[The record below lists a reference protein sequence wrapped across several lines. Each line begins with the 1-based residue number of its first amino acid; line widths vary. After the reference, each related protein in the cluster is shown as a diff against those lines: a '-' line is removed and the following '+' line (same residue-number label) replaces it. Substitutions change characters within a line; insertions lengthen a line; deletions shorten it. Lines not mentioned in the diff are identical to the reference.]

1 VYVKRFRG
9 ATVAEALS
17 LAKREL
23 GEDAL
28 LLGTSRP
35 EGAPSNASV
44 EVTVA
49 AERPRPSTTPPRPY
63 APPPAKTTTT
73 RPAAAST
80 AASLAPPAR
89 RQAVATPGGA
99 TPIQTAPAARESESA
114 AGKQTSGSAA
124 ASQRAGRGST
134 GAGTQGLSG
143 ARRGNSLPVG
153 SGSTTASTRS
163 RLVAQE
169 SAATR
174 GGFSGVGIEEEAAS
188 AGAKR
193 AAAPAAA
200 PETDRAASGRRE
212 IGSAGS
218 AGTPDGADGAGL
230 TGSSGRGA
238 PSTRGEVATI
248 SAVLLADQRR
258 DGAGAGNGPSFEE
271 RATEIQAGFDLLSK
285 RVERIAREMRPGQG
299 GASGRREGG
308 TLEFEEIVSRLE
320 STGLERDL
328 CEGAARAALARF
340 STSRGRGGESLTR
353 LLAESLAGVIAV
365 EAPDR
370 AAEKRILAFVG
381 PPGGGKTTTAVKLAA
396 IEAHAKGKRAVL
408 VCADAWRIGAVE
420 QLAEYADLIGVPLET
435 ARTADDLGAILER
448 RADADLILID
458 TAGGP
463 PGDNRR
469 MYELK
474 SLLDGAPGFTPLL
487 VLSAT
492 TRRRDLAEAVRRF
505 HALGAPGLV
514 FTKMDETSA
523 YGELLSEAAS
533 SGCGVSGFTTGQSVP
548 DDYEPA
554 TPLRFAEYV
563 VRAAWS
569 RTKES

>member
-1 VYVKRFRG
+1 MYVKRFRG

-35 EGAPSNASV
+35 EGAASNASV

-63 APPPAKTTTT
+63 PPPPTKTTST
-73 RPAAAST
+73 RPAAASS
-80 AASLAPPAR
+80 AATGAPPAR
-89 RQAVATPGGA
+89 RQGA
-99 TPIQTAPAARESESA
+99 AGPAMQAASPAREGETPA
-114 AGKQTSGSAA
+114 EKQVSGSV
-124 ASQRAGRGST
+124 ASPPRAGRGSAGSETQGLPGARRANPSPT
-134 GAGTQGLSG
+134 GAGI
-143 ARRGNSLPVG
+143 A
-153 SGSTTASTRS
+153 TASSRS
-163 RLVAQE
+163 RLIAQE
-169 SAATR
+169 GAAIR
-174 GGFSGVGIEEEAAS
+174 GGTAGIGIEDEAAS
-188 AGAKR
+188 AGGSR
-193 AAAPAAA
+193 AAAPAAT
-200 PETDRAASGRRE
+200 PESDRVVPGRRE
-212 IGSAGS
+212 MLPARSAGLPDAAAATDLNAAADNS
-218 AGTPDGADGAGL
+218 AA
-230 TGSSGRGA
+230 A
-238 PSTRGEVATI
+238 PRGELATI

-258 DGAGAGNGPSFEE
+258 DGVRAGHGPSFEE

-285 RVERIAREMRPGQG
+285 RVERIAREMRPGRTDG
-299 GASGRREGG
+299 PGRQDGSPPP
-308 TLEFEEIVSRLE
+308 LEEIVSRLE

-340 STSRGRGGESLTR
+340 STGRGEGGESLRR
-353 LLAESLAGVIAV
+353 LLAESLAGVLAV

-370 AAEKRILAFVG
+370 AAEKRVLALVG

-396 IEAHAKGKRAVL
+396 IEAYARGGRAVL
-408 VCADAWRIGAVE
+408 VCADAWRIGAID
-420 QLAEYADLIGVPLET
+420 QLAEYADLIGVPIET
-435 ARTADDLGAILER
+435 ARTADDLAAVLAR

-505 HALGAPGLV
+505 HALGTPGLV

-533 SGCGVSGFTTGQSVP
+533 SGCGVSGFATGQSVP
-548 DDYEPA
+548 DDYETA